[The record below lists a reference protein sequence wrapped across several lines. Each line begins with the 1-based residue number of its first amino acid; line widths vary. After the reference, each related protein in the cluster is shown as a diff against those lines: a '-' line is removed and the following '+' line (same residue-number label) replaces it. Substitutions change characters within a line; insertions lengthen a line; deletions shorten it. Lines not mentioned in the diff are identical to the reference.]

1 MPIHMITIVMGFT
14 KSYVNWP
21 KGFWYI
27 NISLFCASIFATMI
41 IYCILE
47 IGNKFYNT
55 TQGYTLLFKM
65 IIILLILCNLYTFIE
80 IYLCHKKKFKL
91 VTLGLIFHYIMFVLT
106 GTLAFLYSFKPV
118 FCRHINPSA
127 AAIGVWYASTIGV
140 IIILSIMANILI
152 YLIDISGDGWFVFFV
167 LDFVFKVS
175 ITMFIGFNPPRKIV
189 LWIKFLFFTRNMF
202 NSASTRERGVISS
215 GMVDNNFV

>member
-1 MPIHMITIVMGFT
+1 
-14 KSYVNWP
+14 
-21 KGFWYI
+21 
-27 NISLFCASIFATMI
+27 
-41 IYCILE
+41 
-47 IGNKFYNT
+47 
-55 TQGYTLLFKM
+55 
-65 IIILLILCNLYTFIE
+65 
-80 IYLCHKKKFKL
+80 
-91 VTLGLIFHYIMFVLT
+91 
-106 GTLAFLYSFKPV
+106 
-118 FCRHINPSA
+118 
-127 AAIGVWYASTIGV
+127 
-140 IIILSIMANILI
+140 MANILI